1 VDPFTLVAL
10 ASSAFKLVKES
21 CEMYKEGRQY
31 IVDAK
36 NELDGVVG
44 DFKGIQEDAKGVWG
58 FLIGLFGGKKQ
69 AIQQKSV
76 EKPTKKVKK
85 KAPEFDENQIYAQV
99 ADALTKFFHA
109 YNGLKHYKE
118 EQETT
123 ASKVGDEEGQDIA
136 IKLVIADLQMEK
148 LNEELRE
155 YMVYHVPPEFK
166 DLYSRVN
173 KMLGHIANQ
182 QQLAR
187 KEESDR
193 KKAVAWQRRLVINR
207 IKHRVTI
214 GVVVTLV
221 ILWMWMMILTM
232 IPSTSS

>member
-1 VDPFTLVAL
+1 
-10 ASSAFKLVKES
+10 
-21 CEMYKEGRQY
+21 MYKEGRQY
-31 IVDAK
+31 VLDAK
-36 NELDGVVG
+36 AEVEGVVK
-44 DFKGIQEDAKGVWG
+44 DLKGIQADAKGVWG
-58 FLIGLFGGKKQ
+58 FLTGLFGGKKE

-76 EKPTKKVKK
+76 EKPAKKV

-118 EQETT
+118 EQEET

-148 LNEELRE
+148 LNDELRE
-155 YMVYHVPPEFK
+155 YMVYHVPSEFK

-173 KMLGHIANQ
+173 KMIGHIANQ

-187 KEESDR
+187 KEELDR
-193 KKAVAWQRRLVINR
+193 KKAIEWRRRQAISK
-207 IKHRVTI
+207 IQHRVLIGGITI
-214 GVVVTLV
+214 LM
-221 ILWMWMMILTM
+221 ILWVWMMILTM
-232 IPSTSS
+232 IPSTSL

>member
-1 VDPFTLVAL
+1 
-10 ASSAFKLVKES
+10 
-21 CEMYKEGRQY
+21 MYKEGRQY
-31 IVDAK
+31 VLDAK
-36 NELDGVVG
+36 AEVEGVVK
-44 DFKGIQEDAKGVWG
+44 DLKGIQADAKGVWG
-58 FLIGLFGGKKQ
+58 FLTGLFGGKKE

-76 EKPTKKVKK
+76 EKPAKKV

-118 EQETT
+118 EQEET

-148 LNEELRE
+148 LNDELRE
-155 YMVYHVPPEFK
+155 YMVYHVPSEFK

-173 KMLGHIANQ
+173 KMIGHIANQ

-187 KEESDR
+187 KEELDR
-193 KKAVAWQRRLVINR
+193 KKAIEWQRRQAINK
-207 IKHRVTI
+207 IQHRVLI
-214 GVVVTLV
+214 GGITTLM
-221 ILWMWMMILTM
+221 ILWVWMMILTM
-232 IPSTSS
+232 IPSTSL

>member
-1 VDPFTLVAL
+1 
-10 ASSAFKLVKES
+10 
-21 CEMYKEGRQY
+21 
-31 IVDAK
+31 
-36 NELDGVVG
+36 
-44 DFKGIQEDAKGVWG
+44 
-58 FLIGLFGGKKQ
+58 
-69 AIQQKSV
+69 
-76 EKPTKKVKK
+76 
-85 KAPEFDENQIYAQV
+85 
-99 ADALTKFFHA
+99 LTKFFHA

-173 KMLGHIANQ
+173 KMIGHIANQ

-207 IKHRVTI
+207 IRHRVLI
-214 GVVVTLV
+214 GVATTLV
-221 ILWMWMMILTM
+221 ILWAWMMILTM
-232 IPSTSS
+232 IPSSSL